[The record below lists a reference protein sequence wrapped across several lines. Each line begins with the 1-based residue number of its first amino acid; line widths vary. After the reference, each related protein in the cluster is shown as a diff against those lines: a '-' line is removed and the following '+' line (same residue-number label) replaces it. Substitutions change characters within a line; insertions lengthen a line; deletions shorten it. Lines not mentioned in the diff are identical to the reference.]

1 MNIKTILRALIG
13 DKRYWKKGLGFK
25 VLERMIERAKE
36 LNFKEI
42 IVEEIYDWNEGSRK
56 LFEKCGFIAVKKT
69 AKGWSY
75 KKVIQ

>member
-56 LFEKCGFIAVKKT
+56 LFEKCGFIAVKKL
-69 AKGWSY
+69 
-75 KKVIQ
+75 KKAGPIRR

>member
-1 MNIKTILRALIG
+1 
-13 DKRYWKKGLGFK
+13 
-25 VLERMIERAKE
+25 MIERAKE